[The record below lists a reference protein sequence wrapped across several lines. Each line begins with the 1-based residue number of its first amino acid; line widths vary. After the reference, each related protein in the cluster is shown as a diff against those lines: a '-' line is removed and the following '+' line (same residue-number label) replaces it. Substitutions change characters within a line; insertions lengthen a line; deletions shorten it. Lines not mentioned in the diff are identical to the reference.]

1 MTKDE
6 IFDAQKAWAKGIVA
20 IGRVFSAKG
29 DYKTRAIE
37 HIDTLYGYDEG
48 PVLFKPTL
56 ASKQQ
61 FRSSKEEALSYFV
74 GGSIAEDMGFAIRPW
89 IDVRFDNHG
98 IILRQNSAFA
108 MGNYFITQS
117 DGEVLKVEYSF
128 CYFRAENGSIKI
140 NLHHSSLPFSG

>member
-6 IFDAQKAWAKGIVA
+6 ILAAQKAWADGIVD
-20 IGRVFSAKG
+20 IGRVFTAKG
-29 DYKTRAIE
+29 DYKARAAK

-56 ASKQQ
+56 AAEQQ
-61 FRSSKEEALSYFV
+61 FRGSKEDALSYFV
-74 GGSIAEDMGFAIRPW
+74 GGHIAEDKGFAIRPW
-89 IDVRFDNHG
+89 INVRFDNHG
-98 IILRQNSAFA
+98 MILRENSALA

-128 CYFRAENGSIKI
+128 CYFRAENGDIKI